1 MPYDKPFKTYDEQH
15 QKLVSDYK
23 IISIDKDF
31 EIEILKTFSYY
42 NSIIL
47 SLKRDVLNLKVLL
60 IKLKNLLTQK
70 TNQQGII

>member
-23 IISIDKDF
+23 ITSIDKDF

-42 NSIIL
+42 NIINGY
-47 SLKRDVLNLKVLL
+47 K
-60 IKLKNLLTQK
+60 
-70 TNQQGII
+70 